1 MPKSIVITPG
11 EDANEKKRAARKKKA
26 DEKEAK
32 GIEYAL
38 SKRMEELREF
48 HDINVIQEA
57 SKKKGKARK
66 EKETRKE
73 TEKETRK
80 EVSVLK
86 EFLLSDNELEDLT
99 DIEWPEE
106 YNYNEKE
113 GEEDYEIIGH
123 RINNDG
129 KAEFYLRFT
138 WENDKNDSGWYP
150 ASNAY
155 KDYPHMTATFMF
167 QMKLNTNKDWE
178 SLWTKVD
185 KKLRTKCPRQQYINP
200 GDVQCNYNHELIALN
215 FSPETNPAYWG
226 PNGDMYGKKCSQ
238 CKKDMVKD
246 CKPSMNKPA
255 YCCKGRTK
263 YFCKTCFCNPC
274 YKKLLLKDDQPKVCK
289 GTRKSNRRA

>member
-1 MPKSIVITPG
+1 MPKTIVITPG

-86 EFLLSDNELEDLT
+86 EFLLLDNELEDLT

-106 YNYNEKE
+106 YNDNEKE

-123 RINNDG
+123 QINKDG
-129 KAEFYLRFT
+129 KAEFYL
-138 WENDKNDSGWYP
+138 
-150 ASNAY
+150 
-155 KDYPHMTATFMF
+155 
-167 QMKLNTNKDWE
+167 
-178 SLWTKVD
+178 
-185 KKLRTKCPRQQYINP
+185 
-200 GDVQCNYNHELIALN
+200 
-215 FSPETNPAYWG
+215 
-226 PNGDMYGKKCSQ
+226 
-238 CKKDMVKD
+238 
-246 CKPSMNKPA
+246 
-255 YCCKGRTK
+255 
-263 YFCKTCFCNPC
+263 
-274 YKKLLLKDDQPKVCK
+274 
-289 GTRKSNRRA
+289 